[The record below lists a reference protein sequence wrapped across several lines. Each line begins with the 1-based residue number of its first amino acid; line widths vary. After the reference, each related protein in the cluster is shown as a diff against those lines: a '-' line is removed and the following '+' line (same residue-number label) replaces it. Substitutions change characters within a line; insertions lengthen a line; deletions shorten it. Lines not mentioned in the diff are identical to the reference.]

1 MYEVCIK
8 KQGQNE
14 TIKALFTAYEEIF
27 FILH

>member
-1 MYEVCIK
+1 MK
-8 KQGQNE
+8 SALKNRAMNE